1 MPDMANAAMI
11 EGYGLR
17 KHRKKKGGTEDVRD
31 SPEYWTEMEKQYGKA
46 EAAKQ
51 KRMHHRGKRL
61 KPVVHEMPV
70 DIPASPSRR
79 KKGGIVTVLWPDGSI
94 KSDCFGSYPQGT
106 KWPGSKK
113 KPAKPGTV
121 GELIEKA
128 MKGGSMKRK
137 RGRGFDGEF
146 DLVAPADRMLWNA
159 QKRSRVNTGHTSLYN
174 TGFY

>member
-61 KPVVHEMPV
+61 KPVVHEMPI

-79 KKGGIVTVLWPDGSI
+79 K
-94 KSDCFGSYPQGT
+94 
-106 KWPGSKK
+106 
-113 KPAKPGTV
+113 
-121 GELIEKA
+121 
-128 MKGGSMKRK
+128 KGGSMKRK

-146 DLVAPADRMLWNA
+146 DLVAPADRMMWNA